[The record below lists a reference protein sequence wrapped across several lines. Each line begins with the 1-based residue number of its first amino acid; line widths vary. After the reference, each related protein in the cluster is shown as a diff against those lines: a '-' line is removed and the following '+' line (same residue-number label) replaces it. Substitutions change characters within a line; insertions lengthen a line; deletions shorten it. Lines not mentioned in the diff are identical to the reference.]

1 MSIFPKSRVLV
12 PIDFSELSL
21 EAIKVGLEVV
31 DSPFHLY
38 VFHVLPYLNPGEPGV
53 MWRSIDDTSRQKH
66 VDEAFHKQFNGPEY
80 QGINFSSAIGKP
92 SAEIIDYANDNKIE
106 LIVIPSH
113 GRTGI
118 GRFLL
123 GSVAEQVVRHAH
135 CPVLVLRK

>member
-31 DSPFHLY
+31 DHPSHLY
-38 VFHVLPYLNPGEPGV
+38 VFYVLPYLNPGEPGV
-53 MWRSIDDTSRQKH
+53 MWRTVDDTTRQKH
-66 VDEAFHKQFNGPEY
+66 VEGEFREQFNGPEY
-80 QGINFSSAIGKP
+80 EDINFSSAIGNP
-92 SAEIIDYANDNKIE
+92 SSEIIDYANANKIE

-123 GSVAEQVVRHAH
+123 GSVAEQVVRYAH